1 MQDGQFEQFRNA
13 THCYLCN
20 KSFDTT
26 DKKVRDHCHL
36 TGNYRGAAH
45 INCNLKCRNDRV
57 NIDFFFHNIKGYDNH
72 FIINAVAEL
81 SKEFKMEINCIP
93 INTEKYMSFSIKGE
107 DFNITFKDSMQFM
120 ACSLD
125 ILVKTKNDSNS
136 TFKYM
141 KKIFRE
147 NAEMLIRKGVFPYD
161 WYDSP
166 EKDKYT
172 SLPSREAFK

>member
-45 INCNLKCRNDRV
+45 SKCNLKCRNDRV
-57 NIDFFFHNIKGYDNH
+57 NIDFFFHNRKGYDNH

-125 ILVKTKNDSNS
+125 KLITTKKDYKS
-136 TFKYM
+136 TFTYM
-141 KKIFRE
+141 NKIFGE
-147 NAEMLIRKGVFPYD
+147 NA
-161 WYDSP
+161 
-166 EKDKYT
+166 
-172 SLPSREAFK
+172 